1 MDESNAI
8 RAITIGVSTFI
19 AILTITAV
27 MMYYNT
33 AKATVQEVGSG
44 PDLYNNYASY
54 IRDILVRPNG
64 STITGA
70 DAINLINYFYN
81 DELVEVNLVTI
92 KLYDGYTYH
101 GKNVHTKDDNV
112 KKINLNVYNRY
123 TNYINLIRVVQDIKI
138 NTEQNNGKTIITL
151 TGIN

>member
-92 KLYDGYTYH
+92 KLYDGYTSH
-101 GKNVHTKDDNV
+101 GKNVHTTDDNV
-112 KKINLNVYNRY
+112 KKINLNVNNRY

>member
-1 MDESNAI
+1 MDENNAI

-92 KLYDGYTYH
+92 KLYDGYTSH
-101 GKNVHTKDDNV
+101 GKNVHTTDDNV
-112 KKINLNVYNRY
+112 KKINLNVNNRY